1 MHKNSLKTFSKTR
14 QLTVIGLLSS
24 ISILLSLTP
33 LGYIPIPPVN
43 ATIMHVPVIIGAIIE
58 GPLAG
63 AAIGAIFGLTSMI
76 RSFTV
81 PSPINFI
88 FWNPIISIGVRI
100 LIGIVTGYAYKAL
113 KKRKSGVAIAAML
126 GSLTNTV
133 GVLGLAYLFYFS
145 RFAAALGISEKAAT
159 YGILGIA
166 ATNGIPEAVL
176 SVLISIT
183 VVAAYRK
190 VKK

>member
-1 MHKNSLKTFSKTR
+1 MQKNSLKTYTKTR

-33 LGYIPIPPVN
+33 LGFIPIPPVN

-63 AAIGAIFGLTSMI
+63 ATIGAIFGLTSMI
-76 RSFTV
+76 RSFMV
-81 PSPINFI
+81 PSPTNFI
-88 FWNPIISIGVRI
+88 FWNPIISVGVRI

-133 GVLGLAYLFYFS
+133 GVLGLAYLFYFA
-145 RFAAALGISEKAAT
+145 RFAAALGITEKAAT

-176 SVLISIT
+176 SVLISVT

>member
-88 FWNPIISIGVRI
+88 FWNPIISVGVRI

>member
-76 RSFTV
+76 RSFIV

-88 FWNPIISIGVRI
+88 FWNPIISVGVRI

-113 KKRKSGVAIAAML
+113 KKRKSGVAISAML

>member
-1 MHKNSLKTFSKTR
+1 MQKNSLKTYTKTR
-14 QLTVIGLLSS
+14 QLTIIGLLSS

-33 LGYIPIPPVN
+33 LGFIPIPPIN

-76 RSFTV
+76 RSFMV
-81 PSPINFI
+81 PSPTNFI
-88 FWNPIISIGVRI
+88 FWNPIISVGVRI

-133 GVLGLAYLFYFS
+133 GVLGLAYLFYFA
-145 RFAAALGISEKAAT
+145 RFAAALGITEKAAT

-176 SVLISIT
+176 SVLISVT

>member
-76 RSFTV
+76 RSFIV

-88 FWNPIISIGVRI
+88 FWNPIISVGVRI